1 MEETKKGSGTTDL
14 TVGRPLTQILK
25 FALPLVLGTL
35 FQQLYSFADTVIV
48 GRCLGTDAL
57 GAVGTTYSLNFLIL
71 GFVLGSC
78 TGFGIPVAQSFG
90 ARDSED
96 MHKYLFN
103 GAVLCVVL
111 SVVFT
116 IVTTLTAAPLLQL
129 IHTPAELF
137 PDAVAYIRI
146 IFLGIPATMLFNY
159 TSTVLHSLGDSQHP
173 FYFLLISSFLNIGL
187 DWLFIVPLGMGVEG
201 AAIATVVSQL
211 FSGLLCTWWFF
222 TRVEGIHFT
231 RENCVLSA
239 GHCGRLAYI
248 GLPMGF
254 EYSVSAIGAFI
265 MQDAINLLGSTAV
278 AAQTAGE
285 KIRQM
290 FTVPMA
296 SVGTAMATYVGQNHG
311 AHRTD
316 RVRQGIRDGC
326 ILQLCYCAAAWVV
339 LFFVKGWAVGLVLGD
354 ADPAVTSGAVEYL
367 TVISVLFCHQR
378 PARWSSVNTCRVLGY
393 SVQAVI
399 SGVGELIGRAL
410 CGWLAVHSLG
420 YFGIC
425 IANPI
430 AWGLALLYCVFMVTR
445 VLKKRTHKNTPLRPC
460 ISTAER
466 GVFMRS
472 INKVHEHR
480 AEHCGQHTGHGDRQA
495 AHGTFHLT
503 HLQGLAGAHGMG
515 RGADADALCDGVG
528 DVEELADHLGQQ
540 VARDAGEDDDGTRQ
554 GCDAAQLSGD
564 VHADGRGDG
573 LRQEGGVLLP
583 GEAQREGQSQS
594 AAQAHQR
601 TH

>member
-35 FQQLYSFADTVIV
+35 FQQLYSFVDTVIV

-103 GAVLCVVL
+103 GAVLCVAL

-146 IFLGIPATMLFNY
+146 IFLGIPATVLFNY

-201 AAIATVVSQL
+201 A
-211 FSGLLCTWWFF
+211 
-222 TRVEGIHFT
+222 
-231 RENCVLSA
+231 
-239 GHCGRLAYI
+239 
-248 GLPMGF
+248 
-254 EYSVSAIGAFI
+254 AIGAFI

-367 TVISVLFCHQR
+367 TVISVLFCINGLLMVFR
-378 PARWSSVNTCRVLGY
+378 NTLQGLGY

-445 VLKKRTHKNTPLRPC
+445 VLKKEN
-460 ISTAER
+460 A
-466 GVFMRS
+466 
-472 INKVHEHR
+472 
-480 AEHCGQHTGHGDRQA
+480 
-495 AHGTFHLT
+495 
-503 HLQGLAGAHGMG
+503 
-515 RGADADALCDGVG
+515 
-528 DVEELADHLGQQ
+528 
-540 VARDAGEDDDGTRQ
+540 
-554 GCDAAQLSGD
+554 
-564 VHADGRGDG
+564 
-573 LRQEGGVLLP
+573 
-583 GEAQREGQSQS
+583 
-594 AAQAHQR
+594 
-601 TH
+601 